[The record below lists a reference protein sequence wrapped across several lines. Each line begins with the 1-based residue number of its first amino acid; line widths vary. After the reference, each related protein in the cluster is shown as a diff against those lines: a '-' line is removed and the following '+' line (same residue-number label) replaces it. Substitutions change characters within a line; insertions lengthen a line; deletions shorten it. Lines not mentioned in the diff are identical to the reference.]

1 MSLTGKYVRLQL
13 DQSDSE
19 AVLDVLSGKPPELWR
34 GGVAKVQCAM
44 FTGEPSSSTFQ
55 TDISGILSVE
65 LVVRKVSP
73 TGEVVWDK
81 VVPAGAGLVAST
93 WAAWS
98 GGHGQG
104 TGWQFQFVISDLET
118 GLPVPDGG
126 SLPLFFAVSAATA
139 AGDFVLGQGYAELTD
154 VGILG
159 VIAPPALSSFYPL
172 SPSAAGSFIATTLR
186 GQADVVVAPVAGSY
200 VYTIVLPITPDLLP
214 GATTEVEFNMPQGI
228 GPTVNVRNATAA
240 GTLLYFA
247 SANLDFAN
255 NVRATFKFDG
265 TVWFL
270 FGPGMS

>member
-1 MSLTGKYVRLQL
+1 MSAFSLTRATALL
-13 DQSDSE
+13 
-19 AVLDVLSGKPPELWR
+19 VLDVLSGKPPELWR

-55 TDISGILSVE
+55 NDISGILSVE

-81 VVPAGAGLVAST
+81 VVPAGAQLVAST
-93 WAAWS
+93 WTAWLA
-98 GGHGQG
+98 GHGQG
-104 TGWQFQFVISDLET
+104 TGQQFQFVISDLET

-159 VIAPPALSSFYPL
+159 VIAPPALSSFYQL
-172 SPSAAGSFIATTLR
+172 TPSAAGSFNATTLR
-186 GQADVVVAPVAGSY
+186 GQADVVIMPVAGSY
-200 VYTIVLPITPDLLP
+200 VYNIVLPITPDLFA